1 MSSHIALDG
10 QVTVDLDFSGVL
22 EAQERLFHTI
32 GEAFIILQWPFL
44 CSHRL
49 RKYDR

>member
-1 MSSHIALDG
+1 MLSHIALVG

-22 EAQERLFHTI
+22 EAQERLSGTN
-32 GEAFIILQWPFL
+32 GKAFITLQWPYM

-49 RKYDR
+49 RKDDR